1 MSIRFLLRFI
11 LILLPLSG
19 ATQTR
24 IEYGIARRVVRQND
38 TAILIQ
44 MKPVFVFG
52 GKTKAKANATRKM
65 YSRLIYNLKIVY
77 PIAQEAN
84 ATLKAMERR
93 MAELNNE
100 KEKQEFVKGMERAL
114 KRQYTPVLK
123 NMTLSQGKLLIKL
136 IDRETEHTSYDLV
149 KQLRGGFRAF
159 FWQGVAKIFGANLKD
174 TYDEFGEDQ
183 YIEDLIMLYEAGLL

>member
-1 MSIRFLLRFI
+1 
-11 LILLPLSG
+11 
-19 ATQTR
+19 
-24 IEYGIARRVVRQND
+24 
-38 TAILIQ
+38 
-44 MKPVFVFG
+44 
-52 GKTKAKANATRKM
+52 
-65 YSRLIYNLKIVY
+65 
-77 PIAQEAN
+77 
-84 ATLKAMERR
+84 
-93 MAELNNE
+93 MAELPTE

>member
-52 GKTKAKANATRKM
+52 GKTKAKAD
-65 YSRLIYNLKIVY
+65 
-77 PIAQEAN
+77 
-84 ATLKAMERR
+84 
-93 MAELNNE
+93 
-100 KEKQEFVKGMERAL
+100 FVS
-114 KRQYTPVLK
+114 VFW
-123 NMTLSQGKLLIKL
+123 NIKL
-136 IDRETEHTSYDLV
+136 
-149 KQLRGGFRAF
+149 F
-159 FWQGVAKIFGANLKD
+159 
-174 TYDEFGEDQ
+174 
-183 YIEDLIMLYEAGLL
+183 

>member
-93 MAELNNE
+93 MAELHNE

>member
-93 MAELNNE
+93 MAELPTE
-100 KEKQEFVKGMERAL
+100 KEKLEFVKGMERAL

>member
-1 MSIRFLLRFI
+1 M
-11 LILLPLSG
+11 
-19 ATQTR
+19 
-24 IEYGIARRVVRQND
+24 RQND

-44 MKPVFVFG
+44 MKPVFIFG

-93 MAELNNE
+93 MAELPTE

-136 IDRETEHTSYDLV
+136 IDAAGPLSVQVHPH
-149 KQLRGGFRAF
+149 
-159 FWQGVAKIFGANLKD
+159 
-174 TYDEFGEDQ
+174 
-183 YIEDLIMLYEAGLL
+183 LIRSGQTASGRIPSLLLARDR

>member
-93 MAELNNE
+93 MAELPTE

-136 IDRETEHTSYDLV
+136 IDRETEHTSYDRV

-159 FWQGVAKIFGANLKD
+159 FWQGDDKIFGATLKD

>member
-93 MAELNNE
+93 MAELPTE

-136 IDRETEHTSYDLV
+136 IDLETEHTSYDLV

-159 FWQGVAKIFGANLKD
+159 FWQGIAKIFGANLKD

>member
-1 MSIRFLLRFI
+1 MSCRLLLRLI
-11 LILLPLSG
+11 LILLPLSV
-19 ATQTR
+19 AAQTR
-24 IEYGIARRVVRQND
+24 TEYGIARRVVQQND
-38 TAILIQ
+38 TVILIQ

-65 YSRLIYNLKIVY
+65 YSRLIYNLKLVY

-93 MAELNNE
+93 MAEMSTE

-159 FWQGVAKIFGANLKD
+159 FWQGIAKIFGANLKD
-174 TYDEFGEDQ
+174 TYDELGEDQ
-183 YIEDLIMLYEAGLL
+183 LIEDLIMLYEAGLL